1 MTPKQRAQFGYYQ
14 RKKYLDPLGF
24 KAITQYS
31 SFRSNIY
38 KWRDSMGKLLQQRD
52 DLEVELA
59 QAVKVV
65 AHPVKILT
73 VLVCLVLVVGQE
85 IQESAVK
92 TKEEAA
98 G

>member
-1 MTPKQRAQFGYYQ
+1 
-14 RKKYLDPLGF
+14 
-24 KAITQYS
+24 
-31 SFRSNIY
+31 
-38 KWRDSMGKLLQQRD
+38 MGKLLQQRD

-65 AHPVKILT
+65 ADPVTALQCFLEKILT

-85 IQESAVK
+85 IQGSAVK
-92 TKEEAA
+92 TGEEAA

>member
-1 MTPKQRAQFGYYQ
+1 
-14 RKKYLDPLGF
+14 
-24 KAITQYS
+24 
-31 SFRSNIY
+31 
-38 KWRDSMGKLLQQRD
+38 MGKLLQQQD

-65 AHPVKILT
+65 AHPVTALPCFLEKILT
-73 VLVCLVLVVGQE
+73 VPVCLVLVVGQE

-92 TKEEAA
+92 TGEEAA

>member
-59 QAVKVV
+59 QVVKVV
-65 AHPVKILT
+65 AHPVSPFACFSGKILT
-73 VLVCLVLVVGQE
+73 FLVCFVFLL
-85 IQESAVK
+85 
-92 TKEEAA
+92 
-98 G
+98 